1 MGEQLKKQT
10 LFNLL
15 ESNSKNLFWVDK
27 YVSGP
32 EGEGGTY
39 QTRRMTQEQLL
50 QLIESNINFN
60 TGIKTFKNITGYSI
74 EKGSLCA
81 IDSPNGGVITAVPIN
96 SSEEALSHIYVATT
110 TIANGT
116 SGTFIEEGMITGIDT
131 TSFTIGDFLY
141 WHPSTKT
148 ISNTPEIDK
157 LFLGIVI
164 TTALLGEIYV
174 SPTQNYS
181 VVSGN
186 SGQVALFIGLNRIES
201 NSRFTFVDN
210 VGTEV
215 GFRFDDGNGN
225 LTQVGCTYLN
235 VESQG
240 TASNSVLR
248 LANWSDIN
256 TNTIVTRRSRGTK
269 ASPSGVLAND
279 ILGKWI
285 GTGQTDDGGG
295 STTFEMEVIA
305 KDDFIRNGW
314 ASYPEVYRMA
324 LTALRIRLASSYDS
338 GYLDISSIQNPIVFE
353 LDGDGNVKFKNF
365 RLPATDGAP
374 GQIWKTD
381 GAGNIIWADEG
392 SLGYTA
398 ENVIN
403 KAVDFVTK
411 NNILYPTTLA
421 VYNEIVA
428 QITALVN
435 SSPATLDT
443 LNELATALGNDP
455 NFATSM
461 ATALGLRELL
471 SNKVSNFTTKNN
483 TLYPTTLAVYN
494 EIVAQIN
501 AAIGGSSSIIPK
513 LKSHETFRGITT
525 RNGSTT
531 TDSSG
536 GITLTVDASVA
547 AKIIASTTYLTKQI
561 RIGYY
566 HTVVSTGHMLDL
578 RFNGS
583 LFYIGAGFRYVLE
596 FGIPDTVYAS
606 GCRQFHG
613 MQASTLAPTYS
624 DTVQVDTLTD
634 IIGIGSEST
643 DTNLQVFY
651 NDASGVASK
660 IDLGASFPANR
671 TSGAELTTMYSV
683 TLYNEIGSSNVLYRI
698 VNGET
703 GAIAEGTIS
712 TNLPSATT
720 ALTMVTSRCMGSGG
734 GNNNTGRLDIGM
746 FGVYSVYTK

>member
-39 QTRRMTQEQLL
+39 QTRRMTQEQFL

-60 TGIKTFKNITGYSI
+60 TGIKTFKNITGYPI

-81 IDSPNGGVITAVPIN
+81 IDSPNGGIITAVPIN

-131 TSFTIGDFLY
+131 TSFTIGDFIY

-148 ISNTPEIDK
+148 ISNTPESDK

-164 TTALLGEIYV
+164 TTALLGDIYV

-186 SGQVALFIGLNRIES
+186 SGQVALFIGLNHIES

-256 TNTIVTRRSRGTK
+256 TNTVVMRKARGTK
-269 ASPSGVLAND
+269 SSPSGVLVND
-279 ILGKWI
+279 ILGRWL

-305 KDDFIRNGW
+305 KDDYVRNGW
-314 ASYPEVYRMA
+314 AMYPEVYRMA
-324 LTALRIRLASSYDS
+324 LTAFRIKLASSYDS

-353 LDGDGNVKFKNF
+353 LDGDGNIKFKNF

-374 GQIWKTD
+374 GQILKTD

-471 SNKVSNFTTKNN
+471 SNKDTDPTLSGNSDIKYPSQKAVKTYIDNILVNPTSSFIPNVKGNEVFRGLTFRLNSASYDTYASLGISNSASISALSLNSSVFGKKFIRA
-483 TLYPTTLAVYN
+483 LYYASIVQTGRYTGVRGTSEIFFIGTGFRFETMFRVADTVYSAGCQMFFGLAAGTVDLPF
-494 EIVAQIN
+494 
-501 AAIGGSSSIIPK
+501 GGSSLIQ
-513 LKSHETFRGITT
+513 L
-525 RNGSTT
+525 
-531 TDSSG
+531 
-536 GITLTVDASVA
+536 
-547 AKIIASTTYLTKQI
+547 
-561 RIGYY
+561 
-566 HTVVSTGHMLDL
+566 
-578 RFNGS
+578 
-583 LFYIGAGFRYVLE
+583 
-596 FGIPDTVYAS
+596 
-606 GCRQFHG
+606 
-613 MQASTLAPTYS
+613 
-624 DTVQVDTLTD
+624 DTLLNL
-634 IIGIGSEST
+634 IGVGCNGT
-643 DTNLQVFY
+643 DTNLNIYY
-651 NDASGVASK
+651 NDGLGNCSK
-660 IDLGASFPANR
+660 IDLGINFPANR
-671 TSGAELTTMYSV
+671 TSSNEMTTMYAIQIYNSV
-683 TLYNEIGSSNVLYRI
+683 GSTNVKIEVKNL
-698 VNGET
+698 ET
-703 GAIAEGTIS
+703 GNVAQHTLS
-712 TNLPSATT
+712 NDLPSINQGLNIFACR
-720 ALTMVTSRCMGSGG
+720 TMNSPMT
-734 GNNNTGRLDIGM
+734 NTGQFELAKWGCSSI
-746 FGVYSVYTK
+746 